1 MAACSLG
8 RRPGKN
14 ACDAS
19 KEGEAR
25 QKVRGVDGWSVMLET
40 TIGEIIIR
48 ATIGAE
54 GTIDEVTIAIEE
66 MIIEEAGMIGLF
78 VGGNRGDG
86 DGISRDVNAIWNGC
100 FRID

>member
-8 RRPGKN
+8 RWSGEN

-25 QKVRGVDGWSVMLET
+25 QKVRGMDGWSVMLET

-48 ATIGAE
+48 VTIEAE
-54 GTIDEVTIAIEE
+54 GTIDEATIAIEE
-66 MIIEEAGMIGLF
+66 MIIEEADVIGMF

-86 DGISRDVNAIWNGC
+86 DGISRDGNAI
-100 FRID
+100 

>member
-8 RRPGKN
+8 RWSGKN
-14 ACDAS
+14 ARDAP

-25 QKVRGVDGWSVMLET
+25 QKVRGMDGWSVMLET
-40 TIGEIIIR
+40 TIGEITIR

-54 GTIDEVTIAIEE
+54 GTIDEATIAIEE
-66 MIIEEAGMIGLF
+66 MIIEEADVIGMF

-86 DGISRDVNAIWNGC
+86 DGNSRDVNAS
-100 FRID
+100 